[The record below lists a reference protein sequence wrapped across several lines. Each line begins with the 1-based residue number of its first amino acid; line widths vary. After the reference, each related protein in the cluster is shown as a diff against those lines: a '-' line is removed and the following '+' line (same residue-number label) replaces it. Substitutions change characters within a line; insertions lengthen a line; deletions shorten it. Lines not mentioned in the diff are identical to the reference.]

1 MPWPIYLFISC
12 FIDIYRVKDR
22 GIKRKESSSNVVV
35 GSETAPVSP
44 VDQRRFILQ
53 VTFEKLRRLE
63 DPEACLRRTVLINN
77 TLKMLHKQIYQEEN
91 PFVCGGLATLQPS
104 ECTAREEASP
114 SNPKVIRLSFDN
126 NVTEEARTKRVD
138 NSTALTPGENLCSGC
153 TLSDVYT
160 EEVEDDVFEPAEEI
174 SSDRESI
181 FGELDNVF
189 HSYICAL
196 ETWVLN
202 LYMPFWKWLMFVL
215 YICVSPRSLFKFI
228 PPEVVIT

>member
-1 MPWPIYLFISC
+1 MTLVIPMTSLWSFTMEDQCLDEDETLLADEWESPSEELNFLC
-12 FIDIYRVKDR
+12 NNLGEEDIYRVKDR

-77 TLKMLHKQIYQEEN
+77 TLKMLHKQIYAEEN

-138 NSTALTPGENLCSGC
+138 NSSALTPGENLCSGC

-196 ETWVLN
+196 ET
-202 LYMPFWKWLMFVL
+202 
-215 YICVSPRSLFKFI
+215 
-228 PPEVVIT
+228 

>member
-1 MPWPIYLFISC
+1 M
-12 FIDIYRVKDR
+12 KDR
-22 GIKRKESSSNVVV
+22 GIKRKESSCNVVV

-77 TLKMLHKQIYQEEN
+77 TLKMLHKQIYAEEN

-104 ECTAREEASP
+104 ECTTREEASP

-126 NVTEEARTKRVD
+126 NVTEEGRTKRVD

-196 ETWVLN
+196 ET
-202 LYMPFWKWLMFVL
+202 
-215 YICVSPRSLFKFI
+215 
-228 PPEVVIT
+228 

>member
-1 MPWPIYLFISC
+1 MTLVIPMTSLWSFTMEDQCLDEDETLLADEWESPSEELNFLC
-12 FIDIYRVKDR
+12 NNLGEEDIYRVKDR

-77 TLKMLHKQIYQEEN
+77 TLKMLHKQIYAEEN

-114 SNPKVIRLSFDN
+114 SNPKVIRLSFEN

-196 ETWVLN
+196 ET
-202 LYMPFWKWLMFVL
+202 
-215 YICVSPRSLFKFI
+215 
-228 PPEVVIT
+228 

>member
-1 MPWPIYLFISC
+1 MTLVIPMTSLWSFTMEDQCLDEDETLLADEWESPSEELNFLC
-12 FIDIYRVKDR
+12 NNLGEEDIYRVKDR

-77 TLKMLHKQIYQEEN
+77 TLKMLHKQIYAEEN

-104 ECTAREEASP
+104 ECTTREEASP

-126 NVTEEARTKRVD
+126 NVTEEPRTKRVD

-196 ETWVLN
+196 ET
-202 LYMPFWKWLMFVL
+202 
-215 YICVSPRSLFKFI
+215 
-228 PPEVVIT
+228 

>member
-1 MPWPIYLFISC
+1 MTLVIPMTSLWSFTMEDQCLDEDETLLADEWESPSEELNFLC
-12 FIDIYRVKDR
+12 NNLGEEDIYRVKDR

-77 TLKMLHKQIYQEEN
+77 TLKMLHKQIYAEEN
-91 PFVCGGLATLQPS
+91 PFVCGGLATLQPN

-196 ETWVLN
+196 ET
-202 LYMPFWKWLMFVL
+202 
-215 YICVSPRSLFKFI
+215 
-228 PPEVVIT
+228 

>member
-1 MPWPIYLFISC
+1 MTLVIPMTSLWSFTMEDQCLDEDETLLADEWESPSEELNFLC
-12 FIDIYRVKDR
+12 NNLGEEDIYRVKDR
-22 GIKRKESSSNVVV
+22 GIKRKESTSNVVV

-77 TLKMLHKQIYQEEN
+77 TLKMLHKQIYAEEN

-104 ECTAREEASP
+104 ECTTREEASP

-196 ETWVLN
+196 ET
-202 LYMPFWKWLMFVL
+202 
-215 YICVSPRSLFKFI
+215 
-228 PPEVVIT
+228 

>member
-1 MPWPIYLFISC
+1 MTLVIPMTSLWSFTMEDQCLDEDETLLADEWESPSEELNFLC
-12 FIDIYRVKDR
+12 NNLGEEDIYRVKDR

-77 TLKMLHKQIYQEEN
+77 TLKMLHKQIYAEEN

-104 ECTAREEASP
+104 ECTTREEASP

-138 NSTALTPGENLCSGC
+138 NSTAMTPGENLCSGC

-160 EEVEDDVFEPAEEI
+160 EEVEDDVFEPPEEI

-196 ETWVLN
+196 ET
-202 LYMPFWKWLMFVL
+202 
-215 YICVSPRSLFKFI
+215 
-228 PPEVVIT
+228 

>member
-1 MPWPIYLFISC
+1 M
-12 FIDIYRVKDR
+12 KDR

-35 GSETAPVSP
+35 GNETAPVSP

-77 TLKMLHKQIYQEEN
+77 TLKMLHKQIYAEEN

-104 ECTAREEASP
+104 ECTTREETSP
-114 SNPKVIRLSFDN
+114 SNPKVVRLSFDN
-126 NVTEEARTKRVD
+126 NVTEEPRTKRVD
-138 NSTALTPGENLCSGC
+138 NSTTLTPGENLCSGC

-196 ETWVLN
+196 ET
-202 LYMPFWKWLMFVL
+202 
-215 YICVSPRSLFKFI
+215 
-228 PPEVVIT
+228 

>member
-1 MPWPIYLFISC
+1 MTLVIPMTSLWSFTMEDQCLDEDETLLADEWESPSEELNFLC
-12 FIDIYRVKDR
+12 NNLGEEDIYRVKDR

-77 TLKMLHKQIYQEEN
+77 TLKMLHKQIYAEEN

-104 ECTAREEASP
+104 ECTTREEASP

-126 NVTEEARTKRVD
+126 NVTEEGRTKRVD

-196 ETWVLN
+196 ET
-202 LYMPFWKWLMFVL
+202 
-215 YICVSPRSLFKFI
+215 
-228 PPEVVIT
+228 